1 MKRVSKKETK
11 VIKNKNSE
19 THPRVGLLFT
29 LKKFLGISLK
39 SRLNGFPK
47 TQAGG
52 GVV

>member
-1 MKRVSKKETK
+1 MKWVSKKGTK

-29 LKKFLGISLK
+29 VKKFLGISFN

-47 TQAGG
+47 TQEGG
-52 GVV
+52 R